1 MPVLHLPD
9 AAIDFDVRGDGGPA
23 VVQLHGLTSSRARED
38 LIAVDL
44 VGELSGCRVL
54 RYDARGH
61 GRSTGPR
68 DVAAYGWA
76 TLADDLL
83 ALVDHV
89 FPGEAV
95 HGVGSSMGSGTL
107 LHAAPAAP
115 SVFSGLT
122 LCIPPTAWE
131 TRVAQAA
138 AYEACA
144 RVVETDGVDALVEAG
159 RLTPVPPAE
168 RPDKPVTWPDVP
180 LDLLPTV
187 FRGATLTDLPA
198 RSVLATLDVPTL
210 VLAWIEDPAHPV
222 STAEQLHELIPG
234 CELRVARTHPD
245 VRTWPG
251 LVADRVRR
259 GASGAGPGGP
269 QRGRPSLAA
278 QPGQEP

>member
-1 MPVLHLPD
+1 MPVLRRRD
-9 AAIDFDVRGDGGPA
+9 AAIDFDLRGDEGPA

-38 LIAVDL
+38 VIAVDL
-44 VGELSGCRVL
+44 VGELEGCRIL

-76 TLADDLL
+76 TLAEDLL

-115 SVFSGLT
+115 GRFSGLT
-122 LCIPPTAWE
+122 LCIPPTVWE
-131 TRVAQAA
+131 TRVAQGA
-138 AYEACA
+138 AYEECA
-144 RVVETDGVDALVEAG
+144 RVVETDGVDALVDAG
-159 RLTPVPPAE
+159 RLTPLPPAE
-168 RPDKPVTWPDVP
+168 NPEKPVTWPDVA

-187 FRGATLTDLPA
+187 FRGAALTDLPERTAIA
-198 RSVLATLDVPTL
+198 RLDVPTL
-210 VLAWIEDPAHPV
+210 LLAWIEDPAHPV
-222 STAEQLHELIPG
+222 SSAEQLHALIPG
-234 CELRVARTHPD
+234 SELTVARTHPD

-251 LVADRVRR
+251 LVADQVRR
-259 GASGAGPGGP
+259 GPSGEG
-269 QRGRPSLAA
+269 QRGRPSLAEH
-278 QPGQEP
+278 PGQEP

>member
-1 MPVLHLPD
+1 MPVLRRRD
-9 AAIDFDVRGDGGPA
+9 AALDFDVRGDTGPA

-61 GRSTGPR
+61 GLSTGPR

-115 SVFSGLT
+115 SRFAGLT
-122 LCIPPTAWE
+122 LCIPPTVWE
-131 TRVAQAA
+131 TRGPQRV
-138 AYEACA
+138 AYEECA

-159 RLTPVPPAE
+159 QLTPVPPAE

-187 FRGATLTDLPA
+187 FRGAALTDLPEPA
-198 RSVLATLDVPTL
+198 VLAGLDVPTL
-210 VLAWIEDPAHPV
+210 LLAWIEDPAHPV
-222 STAEQLHELIPG
+222 SSAERLHDLIPG
-234 CELRVARTHPD
+234 SRLDLARTHAD
-245 VRTWPG
+245 VRRWPG
-251 LVADRVRR
+251 LVAAHVHREQAR
-259 GASGAGPGGP
+259 
-269 QRGRPSLAA
+269 
-278 QPGQEP
+278 